1 MCIAA
6 AIAGAAVV
14 GAGASIY
21 SANKASGAQRD
32 AANRSNDA
40 QLAMYDQTRAD
51 QAPWRAAGGQAV
63 DALSRWYGLGG
74 VNLNQSG
81 QDNSGQVTTPP
92 VTAGYP
98 LTGYSRHGALI
109 NPSGTGQAQG
119 GSLGGVGYAQG
130 GKPTTPEEQAA
141 ENAQFAK
148 DPMSL
153 FDRLGGASVAVGSGP
168 NPFAPNGGGAPSP
181 FSPGGGSNSSSNY
194 YNNILS
200 NLPGYQFQLDQG
212 SQAVSRNLAAQ
223 GLLQSGAAGK
233 ALQQYGQGVASNYAT
248 QYVNGLQSLAGLGQT
263 SVQSTGNIGANTAN
277 QIGANQIYSGN
288 AQASGYAGT
297 ANAINSGLS
306 GVAGAYGMYNT
317 WQNQGYNNG
326 SYASVMNNG
335 NFGGPN
341 AYGSGYTFED
351 YGATP

>member
-1 MCIAA
+1 MSAIAA

-14 GAGASIY
+14 GGVATTVAS
-21 SANKASGAQRD
+21 NKAASAQRD
-32 AANRSNDA
+32 AARTSSDT
-40 QLAMYDQTRAD
+40 QLAMYNQTRDD
-51 QAPWRAAGGQAV
+51 QAPWRSAGGQAV

-74 VNLNQSG
+74 VNTTQPSQSTQDNVITLPGGRVIRIPG
-81 QDNSGQVTTPP
+81 QDSSGSTTTQQPVDYNS
-92 VTAGYP
+92 
-98 LTGYSRHGALI
+98 
-109 NPSGTGQAQG
+109 
-119 GSLGGVGYAQG
+119 
-130 GKPTTPEEQAA
+130 
-141 ENAQFAK
+141 
-148 DPMSL
+148 
-153 FDRLGGASVAVGSGP
+153 
-168 NPFAPNGGGAPSP
+168 
-181 FSPGGGSNSSSNY
+181 
-194 YNNILS
+194 ILS
-200 NLPGYQFQLDQG
+200 NLPGYQFQQQQG
-212 SQAVSRNLAAQ
+212 NQAVQRNLAAA